1 MNECWV
7 RCLDLII
14 KKRLMACVPSAL
26 GLGGE
31 TVSCFD
37 VAGVEA
43 PVALHEEVKCVCVAD
58 L

>member
-1 MNECWV
+1 M

-43 PVALHEEVKCVCVAD
+43 PVALYEDVKCVCVAD